1 MLRVERQEVSRQ
13 SLYFHEET
21 TAGRMGRGNK
31 EMRLLSTQG
40 RQCRLQMTTVRI
52 QPGTAVLPPGELG
65 LQCEVKAP
73 WMQGLVVASRR
84 WAQPAG
90 AMERTLQWWPCM
102 GQGL

>member
-52 QPGTAVLPPGELG
+52 
-65 LQCEVKAP
+65 
-73 WMQGLVVASRR
+73 
-84 WAQPAG
+84 
-90 AMERTLQWWPCM
+90 
-102 GQGL
+102 